1 MVSIKF
7 ERDVQQNLPPKTLM
21 KVVRSTSLS
30 SLIFTFC
37 VNVEASTPRPNQAPL
52 NISQVCK
59 QWRIVSHENTRLW
72 TQLSLSCVR
81 VDLNSHTKEQH
92 IALTKL
98 WFKHSGNLSITLNLR
113 YPTSTPKLPG
123 YEMQPM
129 YHQVLDMFTF
139 LGQHP
144 RKLNE
149 LSVVT
154 MRGLFFPLIYMLE
167 SGVPHLRKCHLI
179 PTEGIT
185 NVFDEEYP
193 PSSWPVNL
201 TGCITLRELT
211 FPCEY
216 AVMWTTVYIPASLVS
231 FQAYGFD
238 VYVKPASQLG
248 NSVKK
253 LVFRQLPGED
263 VGAVLPCAKE
273 TMYNFAQDLV
283 DLDIT
288 LQNCRDPFDFP
299 TAIKFPKLRSLCI
312 KFDVTPTCSDDDE
325 EMADVVEVF
334 LFKLNAPAM
343 KSLEVDWRAP
353 LESQMTSWPPLS
365 CFYALPAPDLESL
378 SLHSVAADDLDDLLY
393 FLTRF
398 PNLRY
403 LHLSGRHISEH
414 FVTSFILQWSE
425 EQASGDGSNISGG
438 LCPRL
443 RELSLRFRKP
453 VSDNLLV
460 NLWAPRKPAYRVSEA
475 TAAVMATIAKPVTEV
490 DQDGCVSM
498 KITIDSPSQHP
509 A

>member
-7 ERDVQQNLPPKTLM
+7 ERDVQRNLPTKALM
-21 KVVRSTSLS
+21 KVVRSASLS
-30 SLIFTFC
+30 SLIFTL
-37 VNVEASTPRPNQAPL
+37 ASTPRPNQAPL

-59 QWRIVSHENTRLW
+59 QWRTVSHENPRLW
-72 TQLSLSCVR
+72 TQLSLSC

-92 IALTKL
+92 IALAKQ
-98 WFKHSGNLSITLNLR
+98 WFKLSGDLSITLSLR
-113 YPTSTPKLPG
+113 YPTSSPKLPG

-129 YHQVLDMFTF
+129 YRQVLDMFMF

-149 LSVVT
+149 LSVAT

-167 SGVPHLRKCHLI
+167 SGLLHLRKCHLI

-211 FPCEY
+211 LPCEY
-216 AVMWTTVYIPASLVS
+216 AVMWTTVYIPASHVS

-253 LVFRQLPGED
+253 LVFRQLPSPGED
-263 VGAVLPCAKE
+263 VGAVLPRAKE

-299 TAIKFPKLRSLCI
+299 TEIKFPKLRSLCI

-325 EMADVVEVF
+325 EMADVVEVL

-353 LESQMTSWPPLS
+353 LES
-365 CFYALPAPDLESL
+365 
-378 SLHSVAADDLDDLLY
+378 
-393 FLTRF
+393 
-398 PNLRY
+398 
-403 LHLSGRHISEH
+403 
-414 FVTSFILQWSE
+414 
-425 EQASGDGSNISGG
+425 
-438 LCPRL
+438 
-443 RELSLRFRKP
+443 
-453 VSDNLLV
+453 
-460 NLWAPRKPAYRVSEA
+460 
-475 TAAVMATIAKPVTEV
+475 
-490 DQDGCVSM
+490 
-498 KITIDSPSQHP
+498 
-509 A
+509 

>member
-7 ERDVQQNLPPKTLM
+7 ERDVQRNLPTKALM
-21 KVVRSTSLS
+21 KVVRSALLS
-30 SLIFTFC
+30 SLIFNFC
-37 VNVEASTPRPNQAPL
+37 VDVEASTPRPNQAPL

-59 QWRIVSHENTRLW
+59 QWRTVSHENPRLW
-72 TQLSLSCVR
+72 TQLSLSC

-92 IALTKL
+92 IALAKL
-98 WFKHSGNLSITLNLR
+98 WFKLSGDLSITLSLR
-113 YPTSTPKLPG
+113 YPTSSPKLPG

-149 LSVVT
+149 LSVAT

-167 SGVPHLRKCHLI
+167 SGLPNLRKCHLI

-193 PSSWPVNL
+193 PFSWPVNL

-231 FQAYGFD
+231 FEAYGFN
-238 VYVKPASQLG
+238 VHVEPASQLG

-263 VGAVLPCAKE
+263 IGAVLPCAKG

-283 DLDIT
+283 DLEIT
-288 LQNCRDPFDFP
+288 LQDCRDPFDFP
-299 TAIKFPKLRSLCI
+299 TEIKLPKLRSLCI
-312 KFDVTPTCSDDDE
+312 KFEVTPTCSDDDE

-365 CFYALPAPDLESL
+365 CFYALPAPGLESL
-378 SLHSVAADDLDDLLY
+378 SLHSVAADDSDDLLD
-393 FLTRF
+393 FLPRF

-403 LHLSGRHISEH
+403 LHLSGRHITEH
-414 FVTSFILQWSE
+414 FVTSFILKWSE
-425 EQASGDGSNISGG
+425 EQASGNGTNILGG

-443 RELSLRFRKP
+443 RELSLRVRKP

-460 NLWAPRKPAYRVSEA
+460 KLWAPRKPAYRVSEA

-490 DQDGCVSM
+490 DQDGCVLM
-498 KITIDSPSQHP
+498 KIAFDSSQHP